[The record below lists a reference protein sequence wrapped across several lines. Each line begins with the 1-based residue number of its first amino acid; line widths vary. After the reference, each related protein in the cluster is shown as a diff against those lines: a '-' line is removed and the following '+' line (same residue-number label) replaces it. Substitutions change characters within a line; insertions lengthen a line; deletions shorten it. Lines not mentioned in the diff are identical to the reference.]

1 MSKNVMANASMTIEA
16 PKRMVWEE
24 TLITPAVLLVAFAAL
39 FSVLWTGTYSAAA
52 ESARSTADPA
62 VYPESDG
69 QMGNDF
75 FPPTGKGAEAA
86 KAAVR
91 NRCSDAFCTIQ
102 IQRSTRRY
110 EVYWLSGC
118 DTFRLSHFKGRF
130 LAHNGGSLRVDLLDS
145 SRKAI
150 YRLWG
155 GGKTRVNWGPVYY
168 IRTCNR

>member
-1 MSKNVMANASMTIEA
+1 MEEERSMRTATIA
-16 PKRMVWEE
+16 RQHSPR
-24 TLITPAVLLVAFAAL
+24 VLLVALAAL
-39 FSVLWTGTYSAAA
+39 FWVLSTGTYPAEA
-52 ESARSTADPA
+52 ESARTTADPA

-86 KAAVR
+86 KATVR

-130 LAHNGGSLRVDLLDS
+130 LAHNGGSLRVDLLNKS
-145 SRKAI
+145 HRPI

-155 GGKTRVNWGPVYY
+155 GGKTRVNWEPVYY